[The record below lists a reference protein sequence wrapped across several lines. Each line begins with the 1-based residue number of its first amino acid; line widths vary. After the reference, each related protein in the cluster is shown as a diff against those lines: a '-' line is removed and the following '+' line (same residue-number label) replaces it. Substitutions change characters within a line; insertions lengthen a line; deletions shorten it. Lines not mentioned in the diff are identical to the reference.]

1 MVTTPASVKGPAL
14 KKGEKMKRTEAGIAA
29 QKAFLAARTKAY
41 RRLAQLHPEEF
52 RALCDEERQALGY
65 EPLPMGRPRVNA

>member
-1 MVTTPASVKGPAL
+1 MRRS
-14 KKGEKMKRTEAGIAA
+14 EAGIAA

-52 RALCDEERQALGY
+52 AALVEDEKRALGVT
-65 EPLPMGRPRVNA
+65 PLPMGRPKVDA